1 MAAAYFDHNATTP
14 VDPRVGR
21 EMTQWLGALHGNP
34 SSIHAFGQRA
44 REAVE
49 GAREEVGRL
58 LNAAPP
64 EIVFT
69 ASGTEANNTVLRA
82 IAERRGFR
90 GHLVVSAVEHPSVEA
105 TAKGLEAVGMEVS
118 WVRPDSQGSIDA
130 EAMIEAVREDTCL
143 VCLVLANNVIGTLQP
158 VAQVASAC
166 RQVGVPVLCDAV
178 QALGKISV
186 HVDELG
192 VDYLTLGAHKFYGP
206 LGAAALW
213 IAKGAELVPLL
224 LGGSQER
231 RRRAGTENVP
241 AIVGMGKAAELA
253 RLELQ
258 DRQRRVEDLRRRFET
273 GLQTI
278 PDVVI
283 HGAKAER
290 LGNTS
295 HVAFLGVDNQ
305 SLLIRLDLAGFAVSA
320 GAACSSGTVEPSST
334 LLAMDVPREEALSA
348 IRVSLGNSNSAAEV
362 DSFLV
367 ALRHQVGELRRLA
380 VVTL

>member
-1 MAAAYFDHNATTP
+1 MVAAYFDHNATTP
-14 VDPRVGR
+14 VDPRVAR
-21 EMTQWLGALHGNP
+21 EMSVWLGPHHGNP

-82 IAERRGFR
+82 IAEPRGFR

-105 TAKGLEAVGMEVS
+105 TARGLEAAGMEVS
-118 WVRPDSQGSIDA
+118 WIRPDSQGCIDA
-130 EAMIEAVREDTCL
+130 EAMMAAVREDTCL
-143 VCLVLANNVIGTLQP
+143 VCLVLANNVVGTLQP
-158 VAQVASAC
+158 VAEVASAC

-213 IAKGAELVPLL
+213 TAKRSEMVPLL

-241 AIVGMGKAAELA
+241 AIVGMGKAAEVA

-258 DRQRRVEDLRRRFET
+258 DRQRHVEDLRRRFES
-273 GLQTI
+273 GLRTI

-283 HGAKAER
+283 HGAKAQR

-320 GAACSSGTVEPSST
+320 GAACSSGTVEPSGT

-348 IRVSLGNSNSAAEV
+348 IRVSFGNSNSVAEV

-367 ALRHQVGELRRLA
+367 VLRQQVEELRRLA
-380 VVTL
+380 VVTR